1 MKKLIIVFLVLCL
14 SMTVVA
20 QNQIK
25 RVAILETVDKEGTVS
40 YMKLLQFRSNL
51 TTAITNTEGYEG
63 YDRAD
68 LEQIIGEHN
77 FQRTGLVSDADIKK
91 IGEFTGAQYVLI
103 AEAAIDGSNMFITA
117 KIIDVE
123 TARILRNSNQ
133 LMGTSAA
140 EMQEGSQK
148 VAADLLGV
156 QFNKNEN
163 FQTVSGKYNKY
174 KGYTKDYSKGLYY
187 QFFGDIHDTAAMPKT
202 GDLVGVL
209 FSLRASES
217 ILIPMGSNEMLMD
230 SLYDGDIYTA
240 LRMMHVGDSASFILD
255 GKKFFKHF
263 MQDTVY
269 QFGNDPL
276 YFDVKLYGRMPAAQ
290 FHRLCDYNTALKQ
303 LLDYD
308 YSGCQNTLDCI
319 TQKDA
324 KTYYLAAVLA
334 ARTKNE
340 EQLYA
345 NLSEAVK
352 LDSSFK
358 LTAKKDS
365 EFMRYRHSERFKQI
379 VQ

>member
-1 MKKLIIVFLVLCL
+1 MKQNLSIILLLLISL
-14 SMTVVA
+14 SAVA
-20 QNQIK
+20 QNNIK

-51 TTAITNTEGYEG
+51 TTAITNTDGYEG

-123 TARILRNSNQ
+123 TARILRNSNR
-133 LMGTSAA
+133 LMGTSAT

-156 QFNKNEN
+156 QLNKNEN
-163 FQTVSGKYNKY
+163 LQTLNLGQGSSSGSGIGYGTGLRGLVHPINTSVSEEGQVCVEVHVMVDGTVSEAWVINSGNHKTTITNHQIQQQCVQEAKRAKY
-174 KGYTKDYSKGLYY
+174 KPGKEELRILVFS
-187 QFFGDIHDTAAMPKT
+187 GDA
-202 GDLVGVL
+202 
-209 FSLRASES
+209 
-217 ILIPMGSNEMLMD
+217 
-230 SLYDGDIYTA
+230 
-240 LRMMHVGDSASFILD
+240 
-255 GKKFFKHF
+255 
-263 MQDTVY
+263 
-269 QFGNDPL
+269 
-276 YFDVKLYGRMPAAQ
+276 
-290 FHRLCDYNTALKQ
+290 CDYNTALKQ
-303 LLDYD
+303 FLDMN

-319 TQKDA
+319 IQKDA
-324 KTYYLAAVLA
+324 KTYYLAAILA
-334 ARTKNE
+334 ARNMNE

>member
-1 MKKLIIVFLVLCL
+1 MRKLVVIFLLCL
-14 SMTVVA
+14 SLTAVA

-68 LEQIIGEHN
+68 LDQIIGEQN

-103 AEAAIDGSNMFITA
+103 AEATIDGTDMFITA
-117 KIIDVE
+117 KIMDVE
-123 TARILRNSNQ
+123 SARVLRNSNQ
-133 LMGTSAA
+133 LIGTSAA

-163 FQTVSGKYNKY
+163 LQTTSGKYSKYRGYNK
-174 KGYTKDYSKGLYY
+174 DRSSGLYY
-187 QFFGDIHDTAAMPKT
+187 QFYGDIHDTAAMPKT

-209 FSLRASES
+209 FSLHVGDS
-217 ILIPMGSNEMLMD
+217 ILIPMNSIEMLMD
-230 SLYDGDIYTA
+230 SLYDGDIFTA

-255 GKKFFKHF
+255 GKGFFKHF
-263 MQDTVY
+263 MQDTDY
-269 QFGNDPL
+269 PFGNDPL
-276 YFDVKLYGRMPAAQ
+276 YFNVKLYGRMPAAQ
-290 FHRLCDYNTALKQ
+290 FHRLCYNTALNQ
-303 LLDYD
+303 LLEMD
-308 YSGCQNTLDCI
+308 YSGCQNTLNRI

-334 ARTKNE
+334 ARMKNE
-340 EQLYA
+340 EQVYA

-358 LTAKKDS
+358 LTATRDS
-365 EFMRYRHSERFKQI
+365 EFMRYRHSEKFKETI
-379 VQ
+379 K

>member
-1 MKKLIIVFLVLCL
+1 MRKLVVIFLLCL
-14 SMTVVA
+14 SLTAVA

-68 LEQIIGEHN
+68 LDQIIGEQN

-123 TARILRNSNQ
+123 TARILRNSNR
-133 LMGTSAA
+133 LMGTSAT

-156 QFNKNEN
+156 RFNKNEN
-163 FQTVSGKYNKY
+163 FQTVLGKSSKY
-174 KGYTKDYSKGLYY
+174 KGYKKDRSSGLYY
-187 QFFGDIHDTAAMPKT
+187 QFFGNIHDTAAMPKT

-209 FSLRASES
+209 FSLHVGDS
-217 ILIPMGSNEMLMD
+217 ILIPMSSNEMLMD

-255 GKKFFKHF
+255 GKGFFKHF
-263 MQDTVY
+263 MQDTDY
-269 QFGNDPL
+269 PFGNDPL
-276 YFDVKLYGRMPAAQ
+276 YFNVKLYGRMPAAQ
-290 FHRLCDYNTALKQ
+290 FHRLCDYNTALNQ
-303 LLDYD
+303 LLEMD
-308 YSGCQNTLDCI
+308 YSGCQNTLNCI

-334 ARTKNE
+334 ARMKNE
-340 EQLYA
+340 EQVYA
-345 NLSEAVK
+345 NLYEAVK

-358 LTAKKDS
+358 LTATRDS
-365 EFMRYRHSERFKQI
+365 EFMRYRHSEKFKETI
-379 VQ
+379 K